1 MLPVV
6 SYVQG
11 SLLGIVVPMFLSD
24 IGFKIGK
31 KGVLYY
37 AEVHNSSLN
46 SYCHTFGMPF
56 FVYGIL
62 IVLSMLPSE
71 TKEKAQQV
79 QDVLYSS
86 YMTHYLILDPRAG
99 AVTAL
104 VYSVPYITARNA
116 VEKFYG
122 EEERPFRTRLKSELL
137 KAGGSLAF
145 SALLVQEYVGH
156 YLGGDPP
163 SRIEAIPN
171 AILYAIY
178 FSVSHMN
185 LPEIDMT
192 KQLGCV

>member
-1 MLPVV
+1 MLPLV
-6 SYVQG
+6 SYAQG
-11 SLLGIVVPMFLSD
+11 SLIGLVAPLFLND
-24 IGFKIGK
+24 IGFRIGK

-37 AEVHNSSLN
+37 AEVHKSSLN
-46 SYCHTFGMPF
+46 SYCHSLGMPF

-62 IVLSMLPSE
+62 VVLSMLPSE
-71 TKEKAQQV
+71 TEEEALQV
-79 QDVLYSS
+79 QDILYSS
-86 YMTHYLILDPRAG
+86 YMTHYLVVDPRAG
-99 AVTAL
+99 VVTAL
-104 VYSVPYITARNA
+104 IYSVPYLTARNA

-122 EEERPFRTRLKSELL
+122 EKYKSFKERITSSLM
-137 KAGGSLAF
+137 KAGGTTAF
-145 SALLVQEYVGH
+145 SALLIQEYVGH

-192 KQLGCV
+192 KEFGCV